1 MQHSPSAFYDVVAR
15 TEHYAK
21 FVPWCSAS
29 RTLSS
34 DEERGVTEVELSVNF
49 GGYEESYVSVVTAR
63 PPPRASVRAVSK
75 DTALFRHLVNTWSF
89 APAPNGCCW
98 VSLKL
103 DFAFKSQLYQHA
115 SRVFLDDVARKM
127 VDAFERRCDAVHS
140 GNEH

>member
-1 MQHSPSAFYDVVAR
+1 M
-15 TEHYAK
+15 
-21 FVPWCSAS
+21 
-29 RTLSS
+29 
-34 DEERGVTEVELSVNF
+34 ELRVNF

-127 VDAFERRCDAVHS
+127 VDAFERRCDEVHS
-140 GNEH
+140 KKQCA